1 MGQCRLLFR
10 TVYLPQLRVGA
21 EVQCFQLRRLN
32 MLLATILLLYPFPQ
46 SGDVIKTVTERAA
59 SVSVDP
65 DVDSSPSRALPSAP
79 EPKIKSDTEIAA
91 DSNPAAVMPAPAAE
105 PIVPGSAPLA
115 LRPGKPAF
123 HPEGV
128 SERQK
133 KVWYAL
139 TFASSGAAG
148 FDAWSTR
155 RAISGGYGTESNPLL
170 RPFAHS
176 NALYAATQVSPLVLD
191 YVARRMMTSRHPLLR
206 RMWWLPQSAGTGMS
220 LFAGVHNVGVVPA
233 N

>member
-1 MGQCRLLFR
+1 
-10 TVYLPQLRVGA
+10 
-21 EVQCFQLRRLN
+21 
-32 MLLATILLLYPFPQ
+32 MLLATVLLLCPFPQ
-46 SGDVIKTVTERAA
+46 DGDAVKEVTERPA
-59 SVSVDP
+59 SVSVDAP
-65 DVDSSPSRALPSAP
+65 KDSSLSRALPSAP
-79 EPKIKSDTEIAA
+79 EPKIKNDREIASDA
-91 DSNPAAVMPAPAAE
+91 NPAGVMPAPPAE
-105 PIVPGSAPLA
+105 PIMPGRAPLA
-115 LRPGKPAF
+115 FRPHKAAF
-123 HPEGV
+123 QPEGV

-176 NALYAATQVSPLVLD
+176 NALYAATQVSPVVLD
-191 YVARRMMTSRHPLLR
+191 YVGRKMMTSRHPLLR

-220 LFAGVHNVGVVPA
+220 LFAGVHNVGVVPS

>member
-1 MGQCRLLFR
+1 
-10 TVYLPQLRVGA
+10 
-21 EVQCFQLRRLN
+21 

-46 SGDVIKTVTERAA
+46 SGDTVKAVTERSA
-59 SVSVDP
+59 SVSLDA
-65 DVDSSPSRALPSAP
+65 DRDSSLSRALPSAP
-79 EPKIKSDTEIAA
+79 EPKIKNDTEIAA
-91 DSNPAAVMPAPAAE
+91 ESNTAAVMPLPAAE
-105 PIVPGSAPLA
+105 PIVPGSAPLV

-123 HPEGV
+123 NPEDV

-155 RAISGGYGTESNPLL
+155 RVISGGYGTESNPLL

-176 NALYAATQVSPLVLD
+176 NVLYAATQVSPLVLD
-191 YVARRMMTSRHPLLR
+191 YVGRKMMTSRHPLLR
-206 RMWWLPQSAGTGMS
+206 RMWWLPQSAGMGMS
-220 LFAGVHNVGVVPA
+220 LFAGVHNVGVVPS

>member
-1 MGQCRLLFR
+1 
-10 TVYLPQLRVGA
+10 
-21 EVQCFQLRRLN
+21 

-46 SGDVIKTVTERAA
+46 SGVVIKTVTERPT
-59 SVSVDP
+59 SVSVDAAE
-65 DVDSSPSRALPSAP
+65 DSSLSRALPSAP
-79 EPKIKSDTEIAA
+79 EPKIKNDTEIAA
-91 DSNPAAVMPAPAAE
+91 DSLPAGVMPAPAAE
-105 PIVPGSAPLA
+105 PIAPGRAPLV

-191 YVARRMMTSRHPLLR
+191 YVGRKMMTSRHPLLR

-220 LFAGVHNVGVVPA
+220 LFAGVHNVGVVPS

>member
-1 MGQCRLLFR
+1 
-10 TVYLPQLRVGA
+10 
-21 EVQCFQLRRLN
+21 

-46 SGDVIKTVTERAA
+46 SGDVIKTVTERPT
-59 SVSVDP
+59 SVSVDAAE
-65 DVDSSPSRALPSAP
+65 DSSLSRALPSAP
-79 EPKIKSDTEIAA
+79 EPKIKNDTEIAA
-91 DSNPAAVMPAPAAE
+91 DSLPAGVMPAPAAE
-105 PIVPGSAPLA
+105 PIAPGRAPLV

-191 YVARRMMTSRHPLLR
+191 YVGRKMMTSRHPLLR

-220 LFAGVHNVGVVPA
+220 LFAGVHNVGVVPS

>member
-1 MGQCRLLFR
+1 
-10 TVYLPQLRVGA
+10 
-21 EVQCFQLRRLN
+21 

-46 SGDVIKTVTERAA
+46 SGDTVKAVTERPA
-59 SVSVDP
+59 SVSLDAAK
-65 DVDSSPSRALPSAP
+65 DSYLSRALPSAP

-91 DSNPAAVMPAPAAE
+91 DSNPAGVTPAPAAE

-115 LRPGKPAF
+115 IRPGKPAF
-123 HPEGV
+123 NPENV

-176 NALYAATQVSPLVLD
+176 NALYLATQVSPLVLD
-191 YVARRMMTSRHPLLR
+191 YVGRKMMTSRHPLLR

>member
-1 MGQCRLLFR
+1 
-10 TVYLPQLRVGA
+10 
-21 EVQCFQLRRLN
+21 
-32 MLLATILLLYPFPQ
+32 MLLATILFLYPFPQ
-46 SGDVIKTVTERAA
+46 SADTLNAVTERPA
-59 SVSVDP
+59 SVSLDAAR
-65 DVDSSPSRALPSAP
+65 DSSPARALPSAP

-91 DSNPAAVMPAPAAE
+91 DSSPAGVMPAAAAE
-105 PIVPGSAPLA
+105 PILPGNASLA
-115 LRPGKPAF
+115 IRPGKPAF
-123 HPEGV
+123 NREDV

-139 TFASSGAAG
+139 TFVSSGAAG

-155 RAISGGYGTESNPLL
+155 RAISGGYGTESNPML

-176 NALYAATQVSPLVLD
+176 NAIYAATQVSPLVLD
-191 YVARRMMTSRHPLLR
+191 YVGRKMMTSRYPLLR

-220 LFAGVHNVGVVPA
+220 LFAGVHNVGVVPS

>member
-1 MGQCRLLFR
+1 
-10 TVYLPQLRVGA
+10 
-21 EVQCFQLRRLN
+21 

-46 SGDVIKTVTERAA
+46 SGGVAKAVTERPAG
-59 SVSVDP
+59 VSL
-65 DVDSSPSRALPSAP
+65 DVTKDSSLSKALPSAP
-79 EPKIKSDTEIAA
+79 DPKIKSGAEVAA
-91 DSNPAAVMPAPAAE
+91 DSSSAGVTAAPAAE
-105 PIVPGSAPLA
+105 PIVPGRAPLA
-115 LRPGKPAF
+115 IRPGKPIF
-123 HPEGV
+123 NPEDV

-139 TFASSGAAG
+139 TFASSGAAA

-155 RAISGGYGTESNPLL
+155 RAISGGYGTEANPLL

-191 YVARRMMTSRHPLLR
+191 YVGRRMMTSRHPLLR